1 MSSGLALIMLLAL
14 LVTSAGCMP
23 GLEPGPE
30 SEAADAAGETAEQA
44 ASETTTLEAETA
56 SAPSESSPWSRR
68 PFSLSGAPRIS
79 VGEVE
84 AIQEAGRHVTFIDV
98 RQRSRFD
105 DTHIA
110 GALSIPVAEIDA
122 RLEELPRD
130 DLIVP
135 Y

>member
-1 MSSGLALIMLLAL
+1 MRGREVMSSGLALIMLLAL

-68 PFSLSGAPRIS
+68 PFSLSGTRIS
-79 VGEVE
+79 P
-84 AIQEAGRHVTFIDV
+84 AHSPSPWR
-98 RQRSRFD
+98 RSTPGLKSFRGM
-105 DTHIA
+105 T
-110 GALSIPVAEIDA
+110 
-122 RLEELPRD
+122 
-130 DLIVP
+130 
-135 Y
+135 